1 MKGAPMADQV
11 QVQIPSQAVSLDGA
25 DLCPPVRG
33 LLEGLD
39 LLGKST
45 ESGQAEGFVSAF
57 TGPPQ
62 SVALIE
68 AGATAATKWWAAG
81 LGATVVGIWGSVAA
95 WYGDQP
101 ERVQVVVL
109 GGAALVTA
117 ALVLAIGHLIASD
130 VRGRAV
136 ASVSVI
142 QARAKVATSMVE
154 AARDLY
160 APAEPAPPQTI
171 PLPGRLRARNLDEHG
186 DARKGWL
193 VVAMER
199 HADGT
204 ISYLLVKG
212 SQQVALPAT
221 KVQFN
226 SA

>member
-1 MKGAPMADQV
+1 MADE
-11 QVQIPSQAVSLDGA
+11 VQIPSQAVSPDGA

-39 LLGKST
+39 LLGT
-45 ESGQAEGFVSAF
+45 GPESEQANGFMAAF

-95 WYGDQP
+95 WYDDQP
-101 ERVQVVVL
+101 EPVQVALL

-117 ALVLAIGHLIASD
+117 ALVLAIGYLIASD
-130 VRGRAV
+130 VRGRAT

-142 QARAKVATSMVE
+142 QARTKVATSMIE
-154 AARDLY
+154 AARDLHT
-160 APAEPAPPQTI
+160 PAEPAPPQTI
-171 PLPGRLRARNLDEHG
+171 PLPSGLRARNLDENG

-199 HADGT
+199 HADG
-204 ISYLLVKG
+204 SVEYLLVKG
-212 SQQVALPAT
+212 SQQVTLPAA

>member
-1 MKGAPMADQV
+1 MADEV
-11 QVQIPSQAVSLDGA
+11 KIPSQAVAPDGA

-39 LLGKST
+39 LLGTST
-45 ESGQAEGFVSAF
+45 ESRQADGFVAAF

-81 LGATVVGIWGSVAA
+81 LGATMVGIWGSVAA
-95 WYGDQP
+95 WYEDQP
-101 ERVQVVVL
+101 EPVQVALL

-117 ALVLAIGHLIASD
+117 ALVLAIGYLIASD
-130 VRGRAV
+130 VRGRAA

-142 QARAKVATSMVE
+142 QARAKVATSMVD

-160 APAEPAPPQTI
+160 TPAEPAPPQII
-171 PLPGRLRARNLDEHG
+171 PLPSGLAARNLDEKG
-186 DARKGWL
+186 DAGKGWL
-193 VVAMER
+193 VVAMQPYD
-199 HADGT
+199 DGS
-204 ISYLLVKG
+204 IKYFLVKG
-212 SQQVALPAT
+212 SQHVTLPAT
-221 KVQFN
+221 RVRFN